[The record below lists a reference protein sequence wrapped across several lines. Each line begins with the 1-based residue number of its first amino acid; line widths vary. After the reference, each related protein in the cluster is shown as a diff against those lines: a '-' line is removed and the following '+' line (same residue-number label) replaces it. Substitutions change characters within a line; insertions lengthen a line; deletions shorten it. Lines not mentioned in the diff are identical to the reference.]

1 MLIAVVG
8 SDARPDDDV
17 LTSRADSIHI
27 LGLDGKGG
35 ASLVGIPRDSW
46 VPIPGYGTSK
56 INASLSSG
64 GPDMMMATF
73 EELTGLEFDGY
84 AITGFEGFIRL
95 VDDAL
100 APFELDVP
108 EAFSDAAAKADFS
121 AGPQIVDGTDALAFA
136 RTRKAFLTGD
146 FQRQFNGGLVLMA
159 ALGGA
164 KLRGPLAFPDMI
176 AGTEDWLYTDLGPGQ
191 MLRFALAAN
200 AVKLTEIDNIVL
212 RGSNATTSG
221 GASIVSLDAGYAAD
235 VFADLADGTLEN

>member
-1 MLIAVVG
+1 
-8 SDARPDDDV
+8 
-17 LTSRADSIHI
+17 
-27 LGLDGKGG
+27 
-35 ASLVGIPRDSW
+35 
-46 VPIPGYGTSK
+46 
-56 INASLSSG
+56 
-64 GPDMMMATF
+64 MMMATF

-146 FQRQFNGGLVLMA
+146 FARQFNGGVVLMA

-221 GASIVSLDAGYAAD
+221 GASIVSLDSGYAAD